1 MSDLNTSGHPDP
13 NRWWNNRRKGYHIGM
28 GWAIFQTFLWITL
41 EVLRP
46 TILENMGVVIG
57 WSYGISM
64 TLIVSY
70 YGNTAVEEFM
80 RNRNT

>member
-1 MSDLNTSGHPDP
+1 MEHPDP
-13 NRWWNNRRKGYHIGM
+13 SRWWNNRRKGYHVGM
-28 GWAIFQTFLWITL
+28 SWAIIQTFLWACL
-41 EVLRP
+41 ELYRP
-46 TILENMGVVIG
+46 TIIENMGVVIA